1 MMLPEA
7 CVANILAFTSPA
19 DALSSSEVSSV
30 FRLAGDSDFVWG
42 KFLPFDYQNIISQST
57 DHHRSFSSK
66 KEIYRCLCD
75 SLLIDNARKLFK
87 INKFSGKI
95 SYILSAR
102 DISITYSDHASYW
115 SWSNVSDSRF
125 SESAELITT
134 DRLEIKGTIQTGVL
148 SPNTKYGAYLIMK
161 VTEGAYGLDLVPAET
176 SVLKSK
182 SGQNNKNTTYLCCLD
197 EKKQQMKRL
206 FYGNREERMAMT
218 VETVVGDGKRREPKG
233 RDDGWMEIELGEF
246 ETREGEDGE
255 VMMSLTEVKGYQLKG
270 GIVIDGIEVRPRDQD
285 EYSIK

>member
-19 DALSSSEVSSV
+19 DAFSSSEVSSI

-42 KFLPFDYQNIISQST
+42 KFLPFDYQSIISQST

-102 DISITYSDHASYW
+102 DLSITHSDHASYW

-134 DRLEIKGTIQTGVL
+134 DRLEVKGKIQTGVL
-148 SPNTKYGAYLIMK
+148 TPNTRYGAYLIMK
-161 VTEGAYGLDLVPAET
+161 VTKGAYGLDLVPAET
-176 SVLKSK
+176 LVKSK
-182 SGQNNKNTTYLCCLD
+182 NGQNIKNTTYLCCLD

-206 FYGNREERMAMT
+206 FYGNREERIAIT
-218 VETVVGDGKRREPKG
+218 VETIGGDGKRREPKG

-246 ETREGEDGE
+246 ETREGEDDE
-255 VMMSLTEVKGYQLKG
+255 VNMSLTEVKGYQLKG
-270 GIVIDGIEVRPRDQD
+270 GIVIDGIEVRPNC
-285 EYSIK
+285 

>member
-1 MMLPEA
+1 MIMLPEA

-19 DALSSSEVSSV
+19 DAFSSSEVSLV
-30 FRLAGDSDFVWG
+30 FRLAGDSDFVWE
-42 KFLPFDYQNIISQST
+42 KFLPSDYKSLISQST

-95 SYILSAR
+95 SYVLSAR
-102 DISITYSDHASYW
+102 DISIAHSDHAFYW

-134 DRLEIKGTIQTGVL
+134 DRLEIKGKIQTTVL

-161 VTEGAYGLDLVPAET
+161 VTKGAYGLDLVPAET
-176 SVLKSK
+176 SVKSK
-182 SGQNNKNTTYLCCLD
+182 TGQNNKNTTYLCCLD

-206 FYGNREERMAMT
+206 FYGNREEQMAMT
-218 VETVVGDGKRREPKG
+218 VEAVGGDGKRREPKA
-233 RDDGWMEIELGEF
+233 RDDGWLEIELGEF
-246 ETREGEDGE
+246 ETREGEDD
-255 VMMSLTEVKGYQLKG
+255 VVNMTLMEVKGYQLKG
-270 GIVIDGIEVRPRDQD
+270 GILIDGIEVRPI
-285 EYSIK
+285 SL

>member
-7 CVANILAFTSPA
+7 CVANILTFTSPA
-19 DALSSSEVSSV
+19 DAFSSSEVSSV

-42 KFLPFDYQNIISQST
+42 KFLPSDYQSIISQST
-57 DHHRSFSSK
+57 DHHRNFSSN

-102 DISITYSDHASYW
+102 DLSITHSDHASYW

-134 DRLEIKGTIQTGVL
+134 DRLEVKGKIQTGVL
-148 SPNTKYGAYLIMK
+148 TPNTRYGAYLIMK
-161 VTEGAYGLDLVPAET
+161 VTKGAYGLDLVPAET
-176 SVLKSK
+176 LVKSK
-182 SGQNNKNTTYLCCLD
+182 NGQNIKNTTYLCCLD

-206 FYGNREERMAMT
+206 LYGNREERMAMT
-218 VETVVGDGKRREPKG
+218 VKAVGGDGKRREPKG

-246 ETREGEDGE
+246 ETREGEDDE
-255 VMMSLTEVKGYQLKG
+255 VNMILTEVKGYQLKG
-270 GIVIDGIEVRPRDQD
+270 GIVIDGIEVRPNC
-285 EYSIK
+285 

>member
-1 MMLPEA
+1 MMMLPEA

-19 DALSSSEVSSV
+19 DAFSSSEVSSV
-30 FRLAGDSDFVWG
+30 FRLAGDSDFVWE
-42 KFLPFDYQNIISQST
+42 KFLPSHYKSLISQST
-57 DHHRSFSSK
+57 DHHRIFSSK

-102 DISITYSDHASYW
+102 DISITYSDHASYC

-134 DRLEIKGTIQTGVL
+134 DRLEIKGKIQTTVL

-161 VTEGAYGLDLVPAET
+161 VTNGAYGLDLVPAET
-176 SVLKSK
+176 SVKSK
-182 SGQNNKNTTYLCCLD
+182 NGQNNKNTTYLCCLD

-218 VETVVGDGKRREPKG
+218 VEAVGGDGKRREPKA
-233 RDDGWMEIELGEF
+233 RDDGWLEIELGEF
-246 ETREGEDGE
+246 VTREGEDDE
-255 VMMSLTEVKGYQLKG
+255 VNMSLTEVKGYQLKG
-270 GIVIDGIEVRPRDQD
+270 GIVIDGIEVRP
-285 EYSIK
+285 IPLK